1 MADISTDIPRW
12 RSPIV
17 AYRRLT
23 GYQLLVLA
31 LLAVGCWTTVAQ
43 ATEKDRCET
52 PLGRLAVELKLD
64 SYYSNCQCMKPS
76 LDFRDVCNLPL
87 AAALGLI

>member
-12 RSPIV
+12 RSPIT
-17 AYRRLT
+17 ALRLT
-23 GYQLLVLA
+23 GYQLLLLSILA
-31 LLAVGCWTTVAQ
+31 CGCWVAVTD
-43 ATEKDRCET
+43 ATAKDRCQT
-52 PLGRLAVELKLD
+52 TLGRLAVQLKLD
-64 SYYSNCQCMKPS
+64 SYYSNCRCMKPS

>member
-12 RSPIV
+12 RSPTT
-17 AYRRLT
+17 AYRLK
-23 GYQLLVLA
+23 GAQLLLLSILA
-31 LLAVGCWTTVAQ
+31 CGCWAAINE
-43 ATEKDRCET
+43 ATNKDRCQT
-52 PLGRLAVELKLD
+52 TLGRLAVQLKLD